1 MCRKAVKHIVA
12 RLTDPNAP
20 RPPELGDA
28 PETSQP
34 IEVVVPA
41 HLQDLKEG
49 DLPEGQRVAVLDQIA
64 VFREASA
71 RRDREKKRT
80 EEEKERFKAAQNM
93 ESQTADYGYGSNRG
107 LQAQIQKERTWGTPQ
122 TNQPQTPQHNDRQ
135 RNPQGYDEPV
145 NFVKAQAVESKEQ
158 SERTDEEEEMMRQQR
173 KVRDRENALKEVGLV
188 SPWRLCIRALTKRPE
203 GEAGGAARVEE
214 DRWAKS
220 RIGCSKVTF
229 RVGGAPSN
237 QDRG

>member
-28 PETSQP
+28 PEGQQP
-34 IEVVVPA
+34 FEVVVPA

-80 EEEKERFKAAQNM
+80 EDEKERFKAAQNM
-93 ESQTADYGYGSNRG
+93 DPNTADYGYGNNRG
-107 LQAQIQKERTWGTPQ
+107 LQAQIKKERTWGSPQ
-122 TNQPQTPQHNDRQ
+122 INQTQTPQHNQQQQNDRA

-173 KVRDRENALKEVGLV
+173 KVRDRDNALREV
-188 SPWRLCIRALTKRPE
+188 
-203 GEAGGAARVEE
+203 
-214 DRWAKS
+214 S
-220 RIGCSKVTF
+220 RCRHI
-229 RVGGAPSN
+229 VGGL
-237 QDRG
+237 R